1 MGKITA
7 LTRQKRNPDR
17 INVYLDGEFAF
28 GLAAITAVSLRI
40 DQILTPA
47 EIERLQGSDLEE
59 KAKNVALGFIE
70 YRPRSIA
77 ETRQHLR
84 KKEYPEAVVE
94 RVVERLEAVDLL
106 NDAAFARY
114 WVEQRETFKPRS
126 KRALQ
131 HELRQ
136 KGVDRTLIEDAVAE
150 VDEIAAATQ
159 AAQAKARRW
168 SSLPEPEFRKKL
180 GGFLQRRGFSYSIV
194 REITESLWEELATE
208 ESVAL
213 IPRMQT
219 TIFRKQTQCFQADGK
234 DNHSYFLLA
243 IVIKEINY
251 ASNLYS
257 AGCNHWPRHWRG
269 RGLSD
274 DKTSD

>member
-1 MGKITA
+1 MAALPMGKITA

-17 INVYLDGEFAF
+17 INVYLDDEFAF

-40 DQILTPA
+40 GQTLTAAQIETLQASDQ
-47 EIERLQGSDLEE
+47 EE
-59 KAKNVALGFIE
+59 KAKNVAIGFIE

-77 ETRQHLR
+77 ETRQHLK

-94 RVVERLEAVDLL
+94 RVVERLEAVELL

-126 KRALQ
+126 KMALQ

-136 KGVDRTLIEDAVAE
+136 KGIDRTLIEEAIAD

-168 SSLPEPEFRKKL
+168 HALPEPEFRKKL
-180 GGFLQRRGFSYSIV
+180 NGFLQRRGFHYGIV
-194 REITESLWEELATE
+194 REVTEALW
-208 ESVAL
+208 
-213 IPRMQT
+213 
-219 TIFRKQTQCFQADGK
+219 
-234 DNHSYFLLA
+234 
-243 IVIKEINY
+243 KEIEND
-251 ASNLYS
+251 ASDEN
-257 AGCNHWPRHWRG
+257 NQF
-269 RGLSD
+269 
-274 DKTSD
+274 

>member
-1 MGKITA
+1 MAALPMGKITA

-17 INVYLDGEFAF
+17 INVYLDDEFAF

-40 DQILTPA
+40 GQTLTAVQIETLQASDQ
-47 EIERLQGSDLEE
+47 EE
-59 KAKNVALGFIE
+59 KAKNVAIGFIE

-77 ETRQHLR
+77 ETRQHLK

-94 RVVERLEAVDLL
+94 RVVERLEAVELL

-126 KRALQ
+126 KMALQ

-136 KGVDRTLIEDAVAE
+136 KGIDRTLIEEAIAD

-168 SSLPEPEFRKKL
+168 HALPEPEFRKKL
-180 GGFLQRRGFSYSIV
+180 NGFLQRRGFHYGIV
-194 REITESLWEELATE
+194 REVTEALW
-208 ESVAL
+208 
-213 IPRMQT
+213 
-219 TIFRKQTQCFQADGK
+219 
-234 DNHSYFLLA
+234 
-243 IVIKEINY
+243 KEIEND
-251 ASNLYS
+251 ASDEN
-257 AGCNHWPRHWRG
+257 NQF
-269 RGLSD
+269 
-274 DKTSD
+274 